1 MSPMIFL
8 FRQVHAGCHART
20 RLRGIRGFKEGHTD
34 QRRIVMF
41 LRSCKILHW
50 WEWSKVMTFSKYT
63 NAPAICV
70 QDEFE
75 INALNIHEHSS
86 AFLSRT
92 TQPYVCCL
100 QPLEE
105 SYHMNDTH
113 WVGWKEVHA
122 PLCAHHFPSKGETSV
137 ELLQSHGLT
146 KPRFDGGGFLAHF
159 PFFRK
164 ISQFNFIKDILAGPR
179 ICWFQHPTGFRL
191 DFVVLE

>member
-1 MSPMIFL
+1 MH
-8 FRQVHAGCHART
+8 Q
-20 RLRGIRGFKEGHTD
+20 
-34 QRRIVMF
+34 Q
-41 LRSCKILHW
+41 
-50 WEWSKVMTFSKYT
+50 
-63 NAPAICV
+63 ICV

-100 QPLEE
+100 QPLED

-137 ELLQSHGLT
+137 ELLQCHGLT

-179 ICWFQHPTGFRL
+179 ICWFQQASGLILLSWNRL
-191 DFVVLE
+191 NNPRANTVIVVLVINLVIPKSLMSYQTLTPPWNYKH